1 MINWVCRFA
10 DLLETGKLQV
20 LQDELSKVL
29 HVGIEIKDE
38 LGNDITQPSIS
49 DDFRLKGIKGN
60 RIMVCGNSI
69 AYVAVETTKLN
80 AEEGEEAENLI
91 MTILGQMVELGY
103 QRFALAHET
112 EIDDEKI
119 NEQTGTMSRA
129 YFEDRMEVIDRSEVV
144 PVAVIAGNV
153 NDWKYVND
161 KYGSGESARLISIIG
176 TILHEEAREDY
187 LIGHCAGDVM
197 NILIPKAEAGEA
209 EEYCARVRQR
219 CLTYDDP
226 ILAPSIALGIAEKEN
241 VEQQI
246 SDILSDAEYE
256 MYVDKINLKKQPGY
270 RERLTKG
277 QN

>member
-197 NILIPKAEAGEA
+197 NILIPKAETGEA